1 MTKITTT
8 CSAGNWRTEFDEDG
22 ETQAIDLP
30 LTDALYVWG
39 LDGMVKTKVA
49 EAKQL
54 IAELTGSASLTV
66 EA

>member
-8 CSAGNWRTEFDEDG
+8 CCAGNWRTEFNEDG
-22 ETQAIDLP
+22 DVQSIDLP
-30 LTDALYVWG
+30 LTDALHVWG
-39 LDGMVKTKVA
+39 LDGMVKIKVA

-54 IAELTGSASLTV
+54 IAELTGSATVTV